1 MFNNNERDKMI
12 KGEKHIELGRKDGLD
27 FRKEYYGLDFQ
38 FNDGGR
44 KFAGYKGFTGDCVC
58 RATAIA
64 TGISYQTL
72 YDELTVRTK
81 EWRINSNSRQAYLA
95 KPKDDSPRQGVPM
108 KVLRTYLKDHGWTWV
123 PKMFIGSGCKFHLR
137 QGELPINKALIVQV
151 SGHITAVINGV
162 LNDTYDC
169 SRNATRCVYGYYY
182 KE

>member
-1 MFNNNERDKMI
+1 MFNNERDKMI

-72 YDELTVRTK
+72 YDELTIRTK
-81 EWRINSNSRQAYLA
+81 EWRTNSNSRQAYLA
-95 KPKDDSPRQGVPM
+95 KPKNDSPRQGVPM

-137 QGELPINKALIVQV
+137 QGELPIDKNLRIQSDEGTPACIADPV
-151 SGHITAVINGV
+151 GVIANI
-162 LNDTYDC
+162 YF
-169 SRNATRCVYGYYY
+169 
-182 KE
+182 